1 MDVQYCERIMNHP
14 SFLYIL
20 IGKGER
26 GAAIYS
32 NVQRYMEIQEQGLYS
47 FNEFVEA
54 EKLMTMLQERS
65 H

>member
-1 MDVQYCERIMNHP
+1 
-14 SFLYIL
+14 
-20 IGKGER
+20 
-26 GAAIYS
+26 
-32 NVQRYMEIQEQGLYS
+32 MEIQEQGLYS

>member
-1 MDVQYCERIMNHP
+1 MNHP

-26 GAAIYS
+26 GAAIYL

-54 EKLMTMLQERS
+54 EKLATMLQERS